1 MKRFLLL
8 ALVGIAAWPEAGRAQ
23 FDLGRQLTNIANQV
37 TGVLNQVNQY
47 TAAVD
52 EFIHLDCAA
61 QGMAAEASATPAG
74 ASAVVCSSLNALGA
88 FQGAYRDLADVP
100 NLFGNILPAT
110 DWRAVLAAADTV
122 READIWAAYAGQPEA
137 AALAVDAFAARREV
151 ADRQTVLSHARRDA
165 AGELTAALEAAE
177 AAVDALEARS
187 PVTAT
192 ALGQTRAALTLA
204 RGELLAALARHKAH
218 ETALEAAAVAAEE
231 VARRELEAEHQ
242 RTRAALAAEWAADR
256 AALEAS
262 RPERLEALYGGFRL
276 HPFFGGENN

>member
-8 ALVGIAAWPEAGRAQ
+8 ALVGIASWPEAGRAQ
-23 FDLGRQLTNIANQV
+23 FDLGRQLTAIGNQV

-47 TAAVD
+47 TAAVN
-52 EFIHLDCAA
+52 EFVHLDCAA
-61 QGMAAEASATPAG
+61 QGMAPQARSTPAG
-74 ASAVVCSSLNALGA
+74 AAALLCGSLNALGA
-88 FQGAYRDLADVP
+88 FQDAYRDLADTP

-110 DWRAVLAAADTV
+110 DWRAVLGAADTV
-122 READIWAAYAGQPEA
+122 RETDIRATYAGGPEMADRAVAAFGARRA
-137 AALAVDAFAARREV
+137 AADRRV
-151 ADRQTVLSHARRDA
+151 VISHARRNA
-165 AGELTAALEAAE
+165 AGELRAALEAAE
-177 AAVDALEARS
+177 VAVDALEARS

-242 RTRAALAAEWAADR
+242 RTRAARAAEWAADR

-262 RPERLEALYGGFRL
+262 RPERLKALYGGFRL